1 MYKCQKFIKNKG
13 NNSIS
18 LLKCIKGGKN
28 MAQKSL
34 FKNTVTRNDLISLV
48 DRAADIIRTAVDY
61 KFILVLLFLKRLND
75 LRKKEREEAINR
87 LMVEGGLS
95 KEEAEEEVDKDRDF
109 YSIHIP
115 QKYLWDEVTK
125 DIKELPE
132 RLATSISEIAK
143 LNKELQ
149 GVIDRIS
156 FLEFARNQEN
166 RELLRQLVEL
176 FNKYDFGAEEVSPD
190 LLGDAYEHLLMKFA
204 PEKAKEGEIY
214 TPREVIKLMV
224 KILDP
229 KPGESVYDPC
239 CGSGGMLLLSHF
251 HVMETYGK
259 DEARKLF
266 LFGQE
271 RNPEI
276 YAICQMNLILHD
288 IRNGNIANGDT
299 LDYPRFTEDGRLK
312 KFDIVIANIPW
323 NQDGYGEER
332 LKSAS
337 FRERFSFGYTPN
349 NSADWAWIQHM
360 LASANEDGRIG
371 LIVDNGCLFRGGKER
386 AVRSKIIEKDWIEC
400 VILTPEKLFYNTG
413 APGAIII
420 FNKNKPKE
428 RKNKILFIN
437 ASNEFISHPSV
448 RRLNSLSDENINKI
462 VEAYRKFSN
471 IEGFSRAVDIKD
483 IAANDYNLNV
493 TLYAMPIE
501 EKEHIDILKEFSEL
515 RELEKERQEIDKK
528 IEEYIAELRKVWK

>member
-1 MYKCQKFIKNKG
+1 
-13 NNSIS
+13 
-18 LLKCIKGGKN
+18 